1 MKKLFIPLALLVF
14 SFSSC
19 KKDKKQEPLT
29 TTDSQTEIIDSHTS
43 QNALDWAGTYMG
55 TLPCADCEGIKTTI
69 TLNQDETFTSE
80 EEYLGESLTV
90 KDQGIFVWDNT
101 GNSIILH
108 GEKDKRT
115 RAFKVGENQIIHLD
129 SDKNQITGNL
139 AEAYILKKQ

>member
-1 MKKLFIPLALLVF
+1 MKKLSILIALFVF

-19 KKDKKQEPLT
+19 KKDEKQESPAT
-29 TTDSQTEIIDSHTS
+29 PDSQTEIIDSHTS
-43 QNALDWAGTYMG
+43 QNALDWAGVYTG
-55 TLPCADCEGIKTTI
+55 LLPCADCEGIKTTI
-69 TLNQDETFTSE
+69 TLNQDETFTLE

-90 KDQGIFVWDNT
+90 KDQGIFVWDNM

-129 SDKNQITGNL
+129 SDENQITGNL